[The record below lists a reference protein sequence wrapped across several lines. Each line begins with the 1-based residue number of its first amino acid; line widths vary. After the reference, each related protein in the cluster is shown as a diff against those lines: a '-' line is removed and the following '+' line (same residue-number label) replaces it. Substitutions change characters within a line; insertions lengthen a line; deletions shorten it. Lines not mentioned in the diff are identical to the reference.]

1 MDGDDDFTSL
11 KGELLIA
18 SAGLLDPNFH
28 RTVVLVTE
36 HTDEGAMGLVLNR
49 PSPIPVTE
57 AVPHFGRL
65 AGADDRIY
73 LGGPVQP
80 EAVVALAELADES
93 VSAALVL
100 DGIGFLPSDAD
111 PDEIAPAVRRV
122 RIFAGYAGWAAGQ
135 LESELEDSAW
145 ITEPAESEDVFSV
158 APDGLWSEV
167 LRRKGG
173 PFAVLALMPPDPS
186 MN

>member
-1 MDGDDDFTSL
+1 MSSELESL
-11 KGELLIA
+11 KGQLLIA
-18 SAGLLDPNFH
+18 SSSLVDPNFR

-36 HTDEGAMGLVLNR
+36 HTEDGAMGIVLNR
-49 PSPIPVTE
+49 PAPIAVAD
-57 AVPHFGRL
+57 AVPHL
-65 AGADDRIY
+65 AGLAGGGEQIF

-80 EAVVALAELADES
+80 EAVVALGQLDDPS
-93 VSAALVL
+93 VAAAIAF
-100 DGIGFLPSDAD
+100 DDIGFLPSESDPSELAD
-111 PDEIAPAVRRV
+111 SVRRLRV
-122 RIFAGYAGWAAGQ
+122 FAGYAGWASGQ

-145 ITEPAESEDVFSV
+145 ILEPADPEDVFT
-158 APDGLWSEV
+158 ANPEGLWSAV